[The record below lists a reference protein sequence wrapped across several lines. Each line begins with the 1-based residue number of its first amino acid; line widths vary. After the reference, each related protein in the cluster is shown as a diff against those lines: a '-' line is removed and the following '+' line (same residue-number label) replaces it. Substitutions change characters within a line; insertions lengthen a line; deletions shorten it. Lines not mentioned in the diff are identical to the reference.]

1 MLLLG
6 CRCGT
11 ASVMVLLCLLLL
23 HVQLILLSFLVAH
36 AGSDDQWASYVDNVI
51 VREMKNQRLPSVAA
65 AIVKDGK
72 IVYMTCKGWAN
83 IQEKIPCTPKTNYLI
98 ASVSKT
104 VTATAVMQLVEEGKI
119 NLDVDINSYLPF
131 QVRNPFYPDSRL
143 TVRQLLTHTASI
155 RDNYDF
161 MDKYYQNNRDPSI
174 SLGSC
179 VKGYFSKGGYDYS
192 KGNFYRYRPG
202 SKAEYSN
209 MGFALLG
216 YIVETVSK
224 ASFES
229 YSQKNI
235 FTPLCMKNTSWLLSP
250 FQKDMRSVAVPY
262 RYSSSSG
269 RFVPYKHYT
278 FADYPDGGLRTSVQH
293 MANFLIM
300 YLNGGTFVGSNDTK
314 STVLRTSTV
323 RQMLTVQQPSVDAYQ
338 GLCWYKEK
346 FRPNNSAGLFWS
358 HNGGE
363 SGVSTDVA
371 LYPSRNAAVIAFSN
385 GEDSLNRIVDALLTA
400 ASAMSSANYGISP
413 DLSC

>member
-1 MLLLG
+1 
-6 CRCGT
+6 
-11 ASVMVLLCLLLL
+11 MVLLCLLLPL
-23 HVQLILLSFLVAH
+23 LLSPLEVQAR
-36 AGSDDQWASYVDNVI
+36 SDDQWASYIDNVI

-72 IVYMTCKGWAN
+72 ILYMACKGWAN
-83 IQEKIPCTPKTNYLI
+83 IQENIPCTPKTNYLI

-104 VTATAVMQLVEEGKI
+104 VTATAVMQLVEQGKI
-119 NLDVDINSYLPF
+119 DLDEDINLYLPF

-143 TVRQLLTHTASI
+143 TFRHLLTHTASI

-161 MDKYYQNNRDPSI
+161 MDEYYENNRDPSI

-179 VKGYFSKGGYDYS
+179 VKGYFSKNGYDYS
-192 KGNFYRYRPG
+192 KRNFYRYRPG
-202 SKAEYSN
+202 HRANYSN

-269 RFVPYKHYT
+269 KFVPYKHYT

-300 YLNGGTFVGSNDTK
+300 YLNGGTFFGSNGKK

-323 RQMLTVQQPSVDAYQ
+323 QQMLTVQQPSVDAYQ
-338 GLCWYKEK
+338 GLCWYREK
-346 FRPNNSAGLFWS
+346 FSPNNRTGLFWS

-371 LYPSRNAAVIAFSN
+371 LYPSQNAAVVAFSN
-385 GEDSLNRIVDALLTA
+385 GEDSLEGIVDALLTA
-400 ASAMSSANYGISP
+400 ASHMSSSSNSFNS
-413 DLSC
+413 SC